1 MGTPM
6 ISFKI
11 LQSSQQINDLGG
23 LSLIAQILKSNP
35 IFRYSPIADHRNVRS
50 DRISDSDILISYL
63 TILCQGRTA
72 FADVER
78 FRQSKFIP
86 RVMDI
91 KRVPSEEILR
101 QRLDDLSVVKGIL
114 PELLK
119 FNEEILKKC
128 NFIPTKLPSGGDCIV
143 LDIDVSP
150 FDNSRTKKERVSC
163 TYKMYD
169 GFAPAFAYL
178 GEEGYMIN
186 SELRPGKQHCQNG
199 MLTFLQNSIA
209 AAKRVLPQGTKLFVR
224 LDSGNDAVEN
234 LIELL
239 DNEDLFFLIKR
250 NIRKECKQQ
259 WFNRAK
265 SMGEQV
271 YDNGYSTCFRGKVS
285 HITPIKQTDMAIDVV
300 IQATEKLED
309 KDGQQ
314 YIVPKYSVETYWTNL
329 YENSEEVIELYHQ
342 HGTSEQFH
350 SELKSDMGVERLP
363 SSSFKTNSLV
373 LTLAN
378 IAYNLLRKIGIDMV
392 SIDGGQTKKS
402 PVKRRRI
409 KTVLQNIIYTACKW
423 VKTKGKNLLYWG
435 CDSPDWWIIEKL
447 YKQYK

>member
-1 MGTPM
+1 M
-6 ISFKI
+6 ISYKI

-23 LSLIAQILKSNP
+23 LSVVAQILKGNS
-35 IFRYSPIADHRNVRS
+35 IFGYSPIAEKRAVRR
-50 DRISDSDILISYL
+50 DRITDSDILISYL

-72 FADVER
+72 FTDVER
-78 FRQSKFIP
+78 FRKSKFI
-86 RVMDI
+86 RRTMDI
-91 KRVPSEEILR
+91 KKVPSEEILR
-101 QRLDDLSVVKGIL
+101 QRLDDLSVVEGIL

-119 FNEEILKKC
+119 FNEEILQKC
-128 NFIPTKLPSGGDCIV
+128 TFATTKLPSGEKCIV

-163 TYKMYD
+163 TYKMHD

-199 MLTFLQNSIA
+199 MLVFLHDSIA
-209 AAKRVLPQGTKLFVR
+209 AAKRVLPNGTKILVR

-239 DNEDLFFLIKR
+239 NGEDLFFLIKR
-250 NIRKECKQQ
+250 NIRKENKQQ
-259 WFNRAK
+259 WFERAK
-265 SMGEQV
+265 GLGEQV
-271 YDNGYSTCFRGKVS
+271 YNNGYSSRYHAKIS
-285 HITPIKQTDMAIDVV
+285 HITPTNHEDMAVDVV
-300 IQATEKLED
+300 VQATEELED
-309 KDGQQ
+309 RNGQR
-314 YIVPKYSVETYWTNL
+314 YIVPKYKIETYWTNL
-329 YENSEEVIELYHQ
+329 YENSNEVIELYHQ

-373 LTLAN
+373 LVLAN

-392 SIDGGQTKKS
+392 PIDGGQHQKN
-402 PVKRRRI
+402 PIKRRRI

-435 CDSPDWWIIEKL
+435 CDSPNWWIIKKL
-447 YKQYK
+447 YKQYV